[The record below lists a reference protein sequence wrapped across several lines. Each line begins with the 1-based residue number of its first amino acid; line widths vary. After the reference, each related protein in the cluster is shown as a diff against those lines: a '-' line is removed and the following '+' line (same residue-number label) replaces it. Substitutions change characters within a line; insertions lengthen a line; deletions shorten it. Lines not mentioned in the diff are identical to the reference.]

1 MRDNHAFLFSLT
13 KNETYKVIDPE
24 RAFYNDPSS
33 PGAFLSFGKD
43 DLTVSE
49 GCRGQTYYFGEDYQL
64 PNGMEYSA
72 FGTESTVYLSGEDTW
87 EFELTEIETY
97 QVIIYQ

>member
-1 MRDNHAFLFSLT
+1 M
-13 KNETYKVIDPE
+13 I
-24 RAFYNDPSS
+24 
-33 PGAFLSFGKD
+33 
-43 DLTVSE
+43 SE

-87 EFELTEIETY
+87 EFEITEIETY
-97 QVIIYQ
+97 